1 VRPVALPSG
10 GGVAGL
16 ALAGIFGSIPEEFL
30 GADDD
35 FFESGYESEEE
46 DEYP

>member
-1 VRPVALPSG
+1 VRPTAPPG
-10 GGVAGL
+10 GGVF
-16 ALAGIFGSIPEEFL
+16 GIGIPDEFL
-30 GADDD
+30 EASDD